1 MPHATGFLR
10 CHPAPLPGKC
20 LRRIPQ
26 AAVMVINVP
35 CAPMAYET
43 QLLAYQLDRK
53 PIVFFYQMNASDLG
67 DIGKECSIF
76 NVKT

>member
-1 MPHATGFLR
+1 
-10 CHPAPLPGKC
+10 
-20 LRRIPQ
+20 
-26 AAVMVINVP
+26 MVINVP

-43 QLLAYQLDRK
+43 QLLAYQLHRK

-76 NVKT
+76 NVKTL